1 MQSVKIKAPDI
12 QIVRSALANVGL
24 NQSQIERYTPRTLLC
39 LDCIENTSGGKH
51 CEFFRAIADKIKIK
65 TEDKTINYIR
75 LLEKSKLLKKTMN
88 YKKGIR
94 CNHYKVV
101 PKSINQCIDI
111 SDEDKDR
118 INKAIAIL
126 SAPKRNKTLE
136 WMNKSLKHTA
146 SGGLYFALEE
156 IPQGWYDIPHS
167 DIISVF
173 LYQKLVNKWK
183 NLNLSSMKSK
193 EQDLENNM
201 LMAEIK
207 KIGNGLKDP
216 NQRKTKAYKDIL
228 NEYDDLHRE
237 YIVFVQNTIDD
248 VVRECEKNKVKVAS
262 DGERIWSDNID
273 DLRHFVSS
281 QLLNSTQH
289 TIAF

>member
-24 NQSQIERYTPRTLLC
+24 NESQIKRYTPRTLLC

-51 CEFFRAIADKIKIK
+51 CAFFRAIADKIKIK
-65 TEDKTINYIR
+65 TEDKPINYIR

-94 CNHYKVV
+94 SNHYKVV

-136 WMNKSLKHTA
+136 WLNKSLKHTA

-156 IPQGWYDIPHS
+156 IPLGWYDIPHS

-173 LYQKLVNKWK
+173 LHLKLVNKWK
-183 NLNLSSMKSK
+183 NLNLSSIRTK
-193 EQDLENNM
+193 EEDFDNIM
-201 LMAEIK
+201 LKTDIINIEK
-207 KIGNGLKDP
+207 GLNDP
-216 NQRKTKAYKDIL
+216 NQRKTQAYQNIID
-228 NEYDDLHRE
+228 EYGDLHRE
-237 YIVFVQNTIDD
+237 YTLFVQNTIDD
-248 VVRECEKNKVKVAS
+248 VVRECEKNEVKVAS

-273 DLRHFVSS
+273 ELRHFVSS
-281 QLLNSTQH
+281 RLLNSTQH

>member
-1 MQSVKIKAPDI
+1 
-12 QIVRSALANVGL
+12 
-24 NQSQIERYTPRTLLC
+24 
-39 LDCIENTSGGKH
+39 
-51 CEFFRAIADKIKIK
+51 
-65 TEDKTINYIR
+65 
-75 LLEKSKLLKKTMN
+75 
-88 YKKGIR
+88 
-94 CNHYKVV
+94 
-101 PKSINQCIDI
+101 
-111 SDEDKDR
+111 
-118 INKAIAIL
+118 
-126 SAPKRNKTLE
+126 
-136 WMNKSLKHTA
+136 
-146 SGGLYFALEE
+146 
-156 IPQGWYDIPHS
+156 
-167 DIISVF
+167 
-173 LYQKLVNKWK
+173 
-183 NLNLSSMKSK
+183 MKSK

-248 VVRECEKNKVKVAS
+248 VVRECEKNEVKVAS
-262 DGERIWSDNID
+262 AGERIWSDNID

>member
-39 LDCIENTSGGKH
+39 LDYIENTSGGKH
-51 CEFFRAIADKIKIK
+51 CEFFRAIAPKIKIK
-65 TEDKTINYIR
+65 TENKPINYIR

-111 SDEDKDR
+111 SDEDKDK

-173 LYQKLVNKWK
+173 LYQKLYNKCR
-183 NLNLSSMKSK
+183 NLNLSSIKTK
-193 EQDLENNM
+193 EEDLENIM
-201 LMAEIK
+201 LKTDIIK
-207 KIGNGLKDP
+207 IEKGLKDP
-216 NQRKTKAYKDIL
+216 KLRKTQAYQNVIND
-228 NEYDDLHRE
+228 YDDLYRE
-237 YIVFVQNTIDD
+237 YIV
-248 VVRECEKNKVKVAS
+248 
-262 DGERIWSDNID
+262 
-273 DLRHFVSS
+273 
-281 QLLNSTQH
+281 
-289 TIAF
+289 